1 MLCPDISILDC
12 YFQVASD
19 HNARLVEGVLVDFR
33 LVNVDP
39 SQWHNLY
46 IRILSHELISN
57 FRLQDI
63 AGVEVGPV
71 APFLLAGLVDASL
84 YFRRLTGVDQLLV
97 SFLLILL
104 GRSLGQETI
113 EVFGLLRLLGSLLGI
128 ERPRGERDRLRRG
141 MPSS

>member
-1 MLCPDISILDC
+1 MTATSRSP
-12 YFQVASD
+12 D
-19 HNARLVEGVLVDFR
+19 HNAGLVEGVLVDFR
-33 LVNVDP
+33 LVNIDP
-39 SQWHNLY
+39 SHWHNLHV
-46 IRILSHELISN
+46 RILSHALISN
-57 FRLQDI
+57 FWVQDI
-63 AGVEVGPV
+63 ARIASIEVGPV

-84 YFRRLTGVDQLLV
+84 NFRRLTGVDQLLV

-104 GRSLGQETI
+104 GCSSGQETI